1 VENRLDTWAAWFT
14 AIGTVAVAVV
24 AIWGDWIRAR
34 LAGPQ
39 IALALRDERG
49 DLNRRNDGVKE
60 IYYHL
65 FIANRRLWS
74 PAEAVRVL
82 VVGLAKRRPDGSYLA
97 EPLVAPLQLTWAFPT
112 FHELF
117 PTIADSD
124 TCDFGAIDEHSG
136 RFRLSTYITPN
147 NFRRNYHL
155 HKPKD
160 LRYERRSAV
169 VGWIYAGIVKSLI
182 ELASRSASNPIL
194 LRVSSGCGEC
204 AFNGN
209 SPPLLFRYLVGVI
222 NSFREV
228 SILAEDNRQIK
239 HIEPSVFN

>member
-1 VENRLDTWAAWFT
+1 MSEFSAE
-14 AIGTVAVAVV
+14 
-24 AIWGDWIRAR
+24 
-34 LAGPQ
+34 PQ
-39 IALALRDERG
+39 VALALRDERG
-49 DLNRRNDGVKE
+49 DLNPRNDGVKE

-65 FIANRRLWS
+65 LVANRRLWS

-147 NFRRNYHL
+147 NFRGFIVGGEAMRVTVVA
-155 HKPKD
+155 
-160 LRYERRSAV
+160 SAHNGRFDPLV
-169 VGWIYAGIVKSLI
+169 V
-182 ELASRSASNPIL
+182 
-194 LRVSSGCGEC
+194 
-204 AFNGN
+204 
-209 SPPLLFRYLVGVI
+209 
-222 NSFREV
+222 EV
-228 SILAEDNRQIK
+228 SWDGTWSADLEEMRRHLVIK
-239 HIEPSVFN
+239 EM